1 MAFPGSVYAPPGVYT
16 QTLFNNPVQAAVTGV
31 RIPVYIGTGN
41 EILSQEDLQVVRGS
55 SASVDQG
62 VPKEDLDGRAVA
74 DILASG
80 QVILGNFDGERRL
93 VQVRNF
99 PIVTGDGSG
108 TTATNAA
115 SISVEI
121 NGRPDVVL
129 TVRGAEGILE
139 LSTAPRPT
147 DEVRVTYFFNRT
159 DTAATDNVSSQVTP
173 GAAVLRGLK
182 GEPSGGYEVLAGNNT
197 LIVTVDG
204 VDVVV
209 DFGTGFKSASTLTSL
224 INGAGAATTLN
235 AVTYGT
241 NFGEVAIALSG
252 AESLV
257 IGDGSANT
265 LLGYTTG
272 ASTSRQTVFY
282 TFNGPIVQ
290 GDNGGVTT
298 TDPSKVT
305 VLIDGAAVT
314 PLAVNGQTRAVTLPF
329 APPSGSTVTVSYF
342 FNTYQDTFDYL
353 AHINV
358 TDIQRVGV
366 VPGNSDF
373 IEQADF
379 VLKNDLIVWGTAAL
393 IESGVNTQGTA
404 LFNEAQITGNLVDVQ
419 SYLEVASP
427 VSDQTV
433 NPPKTSTTT
442 FQLQRQPTTGN
453 GRNTPLGQDLFQTV
467 SNGRIDLPT
476 NRPDLVI
483 AYWGWSVQD
492 ALERGPVSVLRVE
505 GAEITLGESV
515 PVGATVYA
523 TYYYNT
529 LVDEEYTLEVDVPG
543 PAGIGTYFIKDK
555 NGRDIFT
562 PRFGVKGT
570 LLTGITIQFPSGSEL
585 TPDVRFESGVTGPVE
600 ETVTVTFA
608 NKDATLA
615 KYSVPGSGPYFTI
628 TDASDHARFTIDST
642 ALTGGGAG
650 IDLSRVDGIE
660 GLGFSAHLLGE
671 EIAYTSASGQTTYDV
686 ETGVNDE
693 LALTLDGVTITIDV
707 PPGTGV
713 DADRYVTAINE
724 QAKSTLNPP
733 VYTSATRFTGATE
746 ITAAEYDK
754 FTFNYTGDVNGS
766 SGPLTVTIPP
776 GTYNSPATLATAIQG
791 VVTVAL
797 GTLGAG
803 FAGIAIT
810 VGANADGQL
819 TYALDNATADNGTAW
834 TDTITVTGAPVP
846 VPGDTVEITDPLGNV
861 EVFTATATATV
872 IGAGARNFDVSS
884 GLVATISLELTSAIN
899 DVTNGIADTL
909 TAVDGGGTV
918 ALTAVNVGVISNLI
932 SIAFTGSVG
941 AFTLLGAVPG
951 TAEGGGYL
959 EFLDG
964 PTAAEDFSVL
974 SGISTDAAVGGNQTK
989 LLNGDVVRRF
999 SVAGTSGALVYD
1011 RILVRN
1017 RVVPGSGSMSHFPQ
1031 VGQSQLKVEGNSAI
1045 EQTGLLPN
1053 SEGSAGMRATVQ
1065 PATLLGRVGF
1075 SAGQIATGTFGD
1087 ERDGQPTVQ
1096 LFEAGGTQPQNN
1108 VFKVNIDGTPVEIV
1122 FTDSAGAAIPIA
1134 GSADVPLGPLGSPDT
1149 VLTQIN
1155 TALTAAGLPGA
1166 VRQEGAGI
1174 RFTSLVTDTTSAV
1187 TIDDGNAN
1195 STLGFSAGNTDDRDP
1210 VQPEVIASAL
1220 MSHHSSSVSA
1230 EYLTWDSPSSTHFA
1244 GLALA
1249 GVIRDQANAEFLYI
1263 QSQAATVGGLGVS
1276 SNILLET
1283 PASPNG
1289 SWLLPGTNLLAL
1301 AGAGASGEEGISGF
1315 YVTSSDTTR
1324 GSGSANTSVLNTGT
1338 GQDGAVGQTYR
1349 DTNTGLVFT
1358 VLEREGGGT
1367 YPTGV
1372 TSTFTFEV
1380 RRKVTTDSNLPVNAL
1395 PGVELLVTNTS
1406 GIGVGD
1412 TSIVTT
1418 VERGGNEPAIGD
1430 LYYVTYDYTKDN
1442 FDTALFTRLATIEAN
1457 YGRVAQENLVTLAS
1471 YLGIING
1478 AVIVGI
1484 KQVVKQVG
1492 SNQASVADYR
1502 DALIDLRGPLPGGL
1516 SLDQIT
1522 PLRGD
1527 NADLYQFLRI
1537 ENDIQS
1543 SIRYRQERTSIVG
1556 TSSGTQISGAG
1567 DLANALSATR
1577 MRVVYPDIV
1586 TMTLTDALGNDDEVL
1601 VDGTFLASAMAGNRV
1616 SPNIDVATPWT
1627 NARLVGFNQLA
1638 RTLDAVEQNQ
1648 LAVRGVTVLE
1658 DRAPAIRVRQGLSTD
1673 ISNVLTKTPTVI
1685 TIADEVQRQA
1695 RITLDRFIGV
1705 KFLPT
1710 ILQQIEGRMT
1720 FMFKGLSAAEIITTF
1735 TGIRASTTTDPT
1747 VVEVEA
1753 FYQPVFPLLYIVV
1766 TFNLRSTL

>member
-1 MAFPGSVYAPPGVYT
+1 MAFPGSVYAPPSVYT

-31 RIPVYIGTGN
+31 RIPVYLGTGN
-41 EILSQEDLQVVRGS
+41 EILTQEDLQVVRGS
-55 SASVDQG
+55 SASVDQQ

-80 QVILGNFDGERRL
+80 QVILGNFDGSRRL

-108 TTATNAA
+108 TTAVNAA
-115 SISVEI
+115 NIRVTI

-129 TVRGAEGILE
+129 TVRGDEGILE
-139 LSTAPRPT
+139 LSTAPTPE

-159 DTAATDNVSSQVTP
+159 DTQATDNVSAQVTP
-173 GAAVLRGLK
+173 SAAIIRGLN
-182 GEPSGGYEVLAGNNT
+182 GEPVGGYEVLPGNNT
-197 LIVTVDG
+197 LIVNVDG
-204 VDVVV
+204 EDVVV
-209 DFGTGFKSASTLTSL
+209 DFGTGFKSAATLVSL
-224 INGAGAATTLN
+224 INGAGAATSLT
-235 AVTYGT
+235 ATTYGT
-241 NFGEVAIALSG
+241 NFGEIAVALTAGEDLEIG
-252 AESLV
+252 A
-257 IGDGSANT
+257 GSANT
-265 LLGYTTG
+265 LLGFTTG
-272 ASTSRQTVFY
+272 DSTSRQRVFY
-282 TFNGPIVQ
+282 TYNGPIVE
-290 GDNGGVTT
+290 GDNGGITT

-305 VLIDGAAVT
+305 VTVDGQEVV
-314 PLAVNGQTRAVTLPF
+314 PSAVNGQTRGVTLPF
-329 APPSGSTVTVSYF
+329 APPSGSTVEITYF
-342 FNTYQDTFDYL
+342 WNTWQDTFDYL

-358 TDIQRVGV
+358 TDIQRVGI

-373 IEQADF
+373 IEQADY

-404 LFNEAQITGNLVDVQ
+404 LFNESQVTANLVDVQ
-419 SYLEVASP
+419 SFLSVATP
-427 VSDQTV
+427 VTDTTV
-433 NPPKTSTTT
+433 NPPLTSTTR
-442 FQLQRQPTTGN
+442 FQLPLQPTTGN
-453 GRNTPLGQDLFQTV
+453 GRNTPLGSDLFQTV

-476 NRPDLVI
+476 NRPDLVQ

-492 ALERGPVSVLRVE
+492 ALERGQVTVLRVE
-505 GAEITLGESV
+505 GTEITLAEAV

-523 TYYYNT
+523 TFYYNT

-543 PAGIGTYFIKDK
+543 PAGIGTYFVKDK
-555 NGRDIFT
+555 NGRDLFT
-562 PRFGVKGT
+562 PRFGAKGA
-570 LLTGITIQFPSGSEL
+570 LLTGITVQFPSGSEL
-585 TPDVRFESGVTGPVE
+585 TPDVRFESGSQGPVE

-671 EIAYTSASGQTTYDV
+671 EIAYTAASGLTTYDV
-686 ETGVNDE
+686 ESGVNDE
-693 LALTLDGVTITIDV
+693 LALTLDGVTITVSV

-713 DADRYVTAINE
+713 DASRYVDAINE
-724 QAKSTLNPP
+724 QAKSTDNPT
-733 VYTSATRFTGATE
+733 VYTAATRFTGATE
-746 ITAAEYDK
+746 ITAGEYDK
-754 FTFNYTGDVNGS
+754 FTFHYNGDVAGL
-766 SGPLTVTIPP
+766 SGPLAITIPP

-791 VVTVAL
+791 VVTAAI
-797 GTLGAG
+797 GGLGAP
-803 FAGIAIT
+803 FAGLALT
-810 VGANADGQL
+810 VGANANGQL
-819 TYALDNATADNGTAW
+819 TFALDAATGDKGTAW
-834 TDTITVTGAPVP
+834 TDTITVTGAPLP
-846 VPGDTVEITDPLGNV
+846 VPGDTVDITDPLGNV
-861 EVFTATATATV
+861 ETFTATATATV
-872 IGAGARNFDVSS
+872 IGSGARNFDVSS
-884 GLVATISLELTSAIN
+884 GVAATIATELDSAIN
-899 DVTNGIADTL
+899 DPTNGIADTL
-909 TAVDGGGTV
+909 TSVPVGATCV
-918 ALTAVNVGVISNLI
+918 LTAVDVGVVSNLI
-932 SIAFTGSVG
+932 SIAFTGTIG
-941 AFTLLGAVPG
+941 AFTLVGAVPG
-951 TAEGGGYL
+951 TAAGGGYL

-964 PTAAEDFSVL
+964 PSAAEDFSVL
-974 SGISTDAAVGGNQTK
+974 AGISTDAAVGGNQTK
-989 LLNGDVVRRF
+989 VLNCDIVRRF
-999 SVAGTSGALVYD
+999 TVAGTSGALIYD

-1017 RVVPGSGSMSHFPQ
+1017 RIVPGSGSVSPVPQ
-1031 VGQSQLKVEGNSAI
+1031 VGQTQLKVEGNSGI
-1045 EQTGLLPN
+1045 EESGLLPN
-1053 SEGSAGMRATVQ
+1053 SEGQAGMRATVQ

-1075 SAGQIATGTFGD
+1075 AAGQIASGTFGD

-1096 LFEAGGTQPQNN
+1096 LFAEGGTSPQNN
-1108 VFKVNIDGTPVEIV
+1108 VFKINIDGTPVEIV
-1122 FTDSAGAAIPIA
+1122 FTDALGVAIPVA

-1149 VLTQIN
+1149 ILTQLD
-1155 TALTAAGLPGA
+1155 TALAAAGVTGA

-1174 RFTSLVTDTTSAV
+1174 RFTSQVTDTTSAV

-1195 STLGFSAGNTDDRDP
+1195 DTLGFVAGTSDDRDP
-1210 VQPEVIASAL
+1210 VDPEVMASAL
-1220 MSHHSSSVSA
+1220 MSHHSASPAV
-1230 EYLTWDSPSSTHFA
+1230 EYLSWDSPSTTHFA

-1276 SNILLET
+1276 SNIALT
-1283 PASPNG
+1283 QPASPNG
-1289 SWLLPGTNLLAL
+1289 SWLLPGTNLLAEV
-1301 AGAGASGEEGISGF
+1301 GDGASGEEGVSGF
-1315 YVTSSDTTR
+1315 FVTSSDSTR
-1324 GSGSANTSVLNTGT
+1324 GSGSANTSVLNSGT
-1338 GQDGAVGQTYR
+1338 GQDGCVDQTYR
-1349 DTNTGLVFT
+1349 DTVTGLTFT

-1367 YPTGV
+1367 YPTGA
-1372 TSTFTFEV
+1372 TATFTFEV
-1380 RRKVTTDSNLPVNAL
+1380 RRKVTTDSNLPVNVL

-1412 TSIVTT
+1412 TAIVTT

-1442 FDTALFTRLATIEAN
+1442 FATALFTRLATIEAN
-1457 YGRVAQENLVTLAS
+1457 YGRVAQENLVSLAS
-1471 YLGIING
+1471 FLGIING

-1484 KQVVKQVG
+1484 KQVPKQPG
-1492 SNQASVADYR
+1492 SNQATVQDYR
-1502 DALIDLRGPLPGGL
+1502 DAIIDLRGPLPGGL

-1527 NADLYQFLRI
+1527 SADLYSFLRV

-1543 SIRYRQERTSIVG
+1543 SIRYRQERTSIIG
-1556 TSSGTQISGAG
+1556 AGSGTQISEAG
-1567 DLANALSATR
+1567 DLAEALSATR
-1577 MRVVYPDIV
+1577 MRLVYPDIA
-1586 TMTLTDALGNDDEVL
+1586 TMTLTDAIGNDEEIL
-1601 VDGTFLASAMAGNRV
+1601 VDGTFLASALAGNRV

-1627 NARLVGFNQLA
+1627 GARLVGFNQLA

-1658 DRAPAIRVRQGLSTD
+1658 DRAPSIRVRQGLSTD

-1695 RITLDRFIGV
+1695 RVTLDRFIGV

-1720 FMFKGLSAAEIITTF
+1720 FMFKGLSSAEIITTF
-1735 TGIRASTTTDPT
+1735 TGIRATTTADPT